1 MCSILTSWPREVSLY
16 KSHGKCKSDSC
27 LLQRWCPALDHLLHC
42 LGVLWCCGGIYHV
55 IVLTSLVCYSPTHW
69 VLSHMSLLWK
79 VLSYLTLGPAVS
91 LEGHCSWFPWIG
103 TRFCNLTPGDLVCGS
118 SLWCWFFEDCF
129 SDCWSIHSNN
139 LNIVY
144 CVNIKKADNFLT
156 QKEIYWKNVTKISIN
171 GYKHFIYSKGLL
183 CPCMIC
189 DAISIKFQ
197 CCLTQSQ

>member
-55 IVLTSLVCYSPTHW
+55 IVLTSLVCYGPTHW

-129 SDCWSIHSNN
+129 SDCWSSCQAVNMRVSDFLVLVNPGFIVFSNC
-139 LNIVY
+139 LNAM
-144 CVNIKKADNFLT
+144 K
-156 QKEIYWKNVTKISIN
+156 KNVWNTFPDYITADILETR
-171 GYKHFIYSKGLL
+171 LL
-183 CPCMIC
+183 FKMVPL
-189 DAISIKFQ
+189 FG
-197 CCLTQSQ
+197 